1 MEIVAML
8 KSQRLNGG
16 VSHVSNEAGVNISP
30 FVNDFGVKGFGS
42 ALDKERGAVR
52 KISAKETF
60 GDVLYSLAVQV
71 FQQLRLLVE
80 QGGNIFVVGYFA
92 ISQYMA
98 SLAYLHCNLLMHT
111 WSAAEDGKLQVV
123 GIESFLQYPL
133 QFAVQTA
140 SHGFD
145 MDFPSYHRNPME

>member
-8 KSQRLNGG
+8 KSQFLNGG
-16 VSHVSNEAGVNISP
+16 IPHVCKESGVNITP
-30 FVNDFGVKGFGS
+30 FVNDLGVEGFGS
-42 ALDKERGAVR
+42 ALDKERVAIR

-71 FQQLRLLVE
+71 FQQLRLLVKH
-80 QGGNIFVVGYFA
+80 GGNLLVVRYFA

-111 WSAAEDGKLQVV
+111 WSTAEDGKLQVV
-123 GIESFLQYPL
+123 GIESFLQRPL

-145 MDFPSYHRNPME
+145 MYFPSHHRKPME

>member
-16 VSHVSNEAGVNISP
+16 ISHVSNEAGVNISP

-42 ALDKERGAVR
+42 ALDKERVAIR

-92 ISQYMA
+92 ISQYVV

-111 WSAAEDGKLQVV
+111 WSAAEDGKLDVV
-123 GIESFLQYPL
+123 GIESFFQYK
-133 QFAVQTA
+133 T
-140 SHGFD
+140 
-145 MDFPSYHRNPME
+145 

>member
-1 MEIVAML
+1 MEIVAIL
-8 KSQRLNGG
+8 ESQFLNSG
-16 VSHVSNEAGVNISP
+16 VSHVCNESGVNIFP
-30 FVNDFGVKGFGS
+30 FVNDLGVKGFGS
-42 ALDKERGAVR
+42 ALDKERVAIR

-80 QGGNIFVVGYFA
+80 QGGNLFVVRYFA

-123 GIESFLQYPL
+123 GIESFLQRPL

-145 MDFPSYHRNPME
+145 MYFPSHQGNAME

>member
-1 MEIVAML
+1 MEIVAIL
-8 KSQRLNGG
+8 ESQFLNSG
-16 VSHVSNEAGVNISP
+16 VSHICKESGVNIFP
-30 FVNDFGVKGFGS
+30 FVNDLGVKGFGS
-42 ALDKERGAVR
+42 ALDKERVAIR

-71 FQQLRLLVE
+71 FQQLRLLVK
-80 QGGNIFVVGYFA
+80 QGGNLLVVRYFA

-111 WSAAEDGKLQVV
+111 WSTAEDGKLQVV
-123 GIESFLQYPL
+123 GIESFLQRPL

-145 MDFPSYHRNPME
+145 MYFPSHQGNAME